1 MRTLIDV
8 KRDSWAN
15 VKHFATIKKLSLN
28 LAVEKLLEQAL
39 SNVGYRT
46 KEWVKWLNS
55 SFKFYVFPAKTETI
69 VHVQLIEVPW

>member
-46 KEWVKWLNS
+46 KE
-55 SFKFYVFPAKTETI
+55 
-69 VHVQLIEVPW
+69 